1 MRSLLTS
8 RIRGLQ
14 LQVNAKEVV
23 SFKMGLDLACYVQ
36 EHMCEFRAN
45 GLKGWGFA
53 EVEYRISPY

>member
-1 MRSLLTS
+1 M
-8 RIRGLQ
+8 
-14 LQVNAKEVV
+14 QVTAKEVV

-45 GLKGWGFA
+45 GMKGWGFA